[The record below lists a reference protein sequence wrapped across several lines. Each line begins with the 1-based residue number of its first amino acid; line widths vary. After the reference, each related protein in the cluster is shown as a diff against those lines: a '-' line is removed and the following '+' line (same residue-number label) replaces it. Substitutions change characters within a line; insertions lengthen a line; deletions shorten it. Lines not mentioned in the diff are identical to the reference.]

1 MMYAVMKTGGKQY
14 KVSEGNILKVEKLEA
29 EAGDKITF
37 EEILFLTDGEGNVKV
52 GDPTVSEAKVFA
64 EVIEQGR
71 DKKVVVY
78 KYKKRKNYH
87 KKQGHRQPF
96 TKIRIEKI
104 EG

>member
-1 MMYAVMKTGGKQY
+1 MYAVMKTGGKQY

-29 EAGDKITF
+29 EVGDKITF
-37 EEILFLTDGEGNVKV
+37 ENILFLTDGEGNVKV
-52 GDPTVSEAKVFA
+52 GDPNVSEAKVIA

-71 DKKVVVY
+71 EKKVVVY

-96 TKIRIEKI
+96 TKIKIEKI